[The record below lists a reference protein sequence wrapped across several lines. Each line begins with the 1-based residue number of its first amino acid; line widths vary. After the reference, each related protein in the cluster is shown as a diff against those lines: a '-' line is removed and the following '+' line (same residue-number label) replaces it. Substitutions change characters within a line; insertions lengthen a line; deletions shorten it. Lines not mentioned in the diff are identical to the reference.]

1 MASASTELK
10 ESGLPKPQT
19 KRIWQVFF
27 ILSGVTALEFLVALG
42 FDWPGGIK
50 AFIFIA
56 MTIVKAFYIVAEF
69 MHLKQEVKVLIWS
82 IVLPMLFVAWLL
94 LALLLEGGNISIK

>member
-1 MASASTELK
+1 MAHTQSNHSNGEIA
-10 ESGLPKPQT
+10 KPQT

-27 ILSGVTALEFLVALG
+27 ILSVVTALEFLIALG
-42 FDWPGGIK
+42 FDWPHGLK
-50 AFIFIA
+50 AAIFIG

-69 MHLKQEVKVLIWS
+69 MHLKHEVKVLIWS

-94 LALLLEGGNISIK
+94 LALLLEGDHMLN

>member
-1 MASASTELK
+1 MASINTEMT
-10 ESGLPKPQT
+10 ESGIPKPQT

-27 ILSGVTALEFLVALG
+27 ILLGVTALEFIIALG
-42 FDWPGGIK
+42 FDWPQGIK

-82 IVLPMLFVAWLL
+82 IILPMLFVTWLL
-94 LALLLEGGNISIK
+94 LALLLEGGNILMK